1 MAVNGAPAAP
11 SATGAGPDPAP
22 KPMPVLRHFASL
34 RLRILANGFR
44 GRPSRVALFVLG
56 VFSALY
62 LAGMGFLGFAASAAG
77 DPGVRLMVAA
87 YGGATLVIGSILGP
101 LIWFGVDESLDP
113 ARLALLPLPRR
124 QLVAGL
130 LVGALLGVPAA
141 ALLAA
146 TTGLLVPAIRH
157 GGALAGLGQAVGL
170 LAGLLLCVTAARAVT
185 SAFATMLRS
194 RRARDLAGILL
205 ASIAALIAPLQFAVF
220 SAARNADWDRLTE
233 VAEVIGW
240 TPLGAAYTVGHDLAE
255 GAPLA
260 AVGKLLITAA
270 AIGGLLWW
278 WSRSIESAMVGA
290 TASGPSRGGRV
301 PSGGPVRM
309 LFPRAVP
316 GLRVSAAGAMVARE
330 LRYWWRDPKRRAS
343 LIMVA
348 VMGAFLPMMV
358 MLGGQIRFEGAD
370 EAKVISWSTS
380 PTALYLTALFVGA
393 FAASLL
399 ANQFGLEGTAYS
411 YHLIAG
417 VPGRQEL
424 LTRAVAYSHLPGA
437 GAVPDRGGG
446 GGGAGRRR
454 GGPRGLGPVAGR
466 LRRRAGGEHVRV
478 DLRGLPDA
486 GELQSVRGQ
495 HRQRVRQEPARPRRA
510 GRGVRGGDP
519 GADPGGVP
527 GGGGLACGGAPGGAG
542 VWRGGGLARL
552 ATSPATCSSG
562 GHPRCSPR

>member
-1 MAVNGAPAAP
+1 MAVSGEPELVPPRPHGLA
-11 SATGAGPDPAP
+11 
-22 KPMPVLRHFASL
+22 VLRTFASL
-34 RLRILANGFR
+34 RLRILRNGFR
-44 GRPSRVALFVLG
+44 GRPSRVVLFIFGLL
-56 VFSALY
+56 AMLY
-62 LAGMGFLGFAASAAG
+62 LAGVGFLLFAASAAG
-77 DPGVRLMVAA
+77 DANVRLMVAA
-87 YGGATLVIGSILGP
+87 YGGAILVVGSILMP

-124 QLVAGL
+124 HLMAGL
-130 LVGALLGVPAA
+130 LVGALLGVPAVG
-141 ALLAA
+141 LFA
-146 TTGLLVPAIRH
+146 TTAGLLVPAIQH
-157 GGALAGLGQAVGL
+157 GGVVAGVGQAVGL
-170 LAGLLLCVTAARAVT
+170 VAGLLLCVCGGRAVT

-424 LTRAVAYSHLPGA
+424 LTRAVAYSIYL
-437 GAVPDRGGG
+437 VPV
-446 GGGAGRRR
+446 
-454 GGPRGLGPVAGR
+454 LF
-466 LRRRAGGEHVRV
+466 LI
-478 DLRGLPDA
+478 
-486 GELQSVRGQ
+486 
-495 HRQRVRQEPARPRRA
+495 
-510 GRGVRGGDP
+510 
-519 GADPGGVP
+519 
-527 GGGGLACGGAPGGAG
+527 GAG
-542 VWRGGGLARL
+542 VAAVRGDAAVAPAVWGLLLAGYGAGLAVSMFVSIFAAYPMPESSNPFAVNTGSGFAKSLL
-552 ATSPATCSSG
+552 ALVGLVAAYAAATPVLIPAVYLGAEGWPAVALPVGLAYG
-562 GHPRCSPR
+562 GAAVWLGSYLAGDLLERRAPEVLAAVTPRR